1 MDKKIKLIMD
11 ENKDIIIK
19 INDIEKIK
27 IEFNSRSINADD
39 IFNLLN
45 YNKGDIYTYEILNEN
60 NYDAPVIEFFENLL
74 YEITSKLENNDGTD
88 QIEMPYNQD
97 DIPF

>member
-1 MDKKIKLIMD
+1 MDKIIKLIMD

-19 INDIEKIK
+19 VNDIEKIK
-27 IEFNSRSINADD
+27 IEFNSRSIKADD

-60 NYDAPVIEFFENLL
+60 NYDASVIEFFKNLL

-88 QIEMPYNQD
+88 QIKMPYNQD

>member
-27 IEFNSRSINADD
+27 IKFNSRNIKADD

-60 NYDAPVIEFFENLL
+60 NYDAPVIEFFKNLL
-74 YEITSKLENNDGTD
+74 SEITSKLENNNGTD

>member
-1 MDKKIKLIMD
+1 
-11 ENKDIIIK
+11 
-19 INDIEKIK
+19 
-27 IEFNSRSINADD
+27 
-39 IFNLLN
+39 LLN

-60 NYDAPVIEFFENLL
+60 NYDASVIEFFKNLL

-88 QIEMPYNQD
+88 QIKMPYNQD

>member
-11 ENKDIIIK
+11 ENKDIIIN

-27 IEFNSRSINADD
+27 IEFNSRSIKADD

-45 YNKGDIYTYEILNEN
+45 YNKGDTYTYEILNEN
-60 NYDAPVIEFFENLL
+60 NYDAPVIEFFKNLL